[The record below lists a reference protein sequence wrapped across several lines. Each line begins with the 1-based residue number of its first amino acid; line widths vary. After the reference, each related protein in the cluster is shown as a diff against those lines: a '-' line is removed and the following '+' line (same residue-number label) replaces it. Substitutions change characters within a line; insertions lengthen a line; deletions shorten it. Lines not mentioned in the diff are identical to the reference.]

1 MYSVI
6 IPSIG
11 RVNYLN
17 ELLESIYN
25 QTLQAEEII
34 IILDNTKKC
43 KEIEKQI
50 IKKDN
55 LKIFFSEKFSLSQ
68 KRNLGV
74 EIAKTDNIIFSDD
87 DDIWEINKAFLTI
100 ESLKNSQVVCH
111 AFSKFGSKSPI
122 NRYNLGKNK
131 ISVSLNYLIFGD
143 NIFGGGSGI
152 AGKKNIFLSI
162 PFNKYYLSSE
172 DYDWWIR
179 ILLADIKVEYLP
191 ESLVKYRIHNKNMT
205 RKFLKIYSYN
215 IKIFNKIF
223 FKSIILFF
231 TFFIGYF
238 KIATKISIKV
248 IKIILIKSNI

>member
-1 MYSVI
+1 MYSVV

-25 QTLQAEEII
+25 QTLSAEEII
-34 IILDNTKKC
+34 IIFDNNEKC

-55 LKIFFSEKFSLSQ
+55 LKIFFSEKLTTPQ
-68 KRNLGV
+68 KRNFGV
-74 EIAKTDNIIFSDD
+74 KAASTDNIIFSDD

-100 ESLKNSQVVCH
+100 ESLKESQVVCH
-111 AFSKFGSKSPI
+111 AYSKFGSNKDKRTI
-122 NRYNLGKNK
+122 YNLGKSK
-131 ISVSLNYLIFGD
+131 RFVTLIYLMYGD

-152 AGKKNIFLSI
+152 AGKKEVFLSI
-162 PFNKYYLSSE
+162 PFNRDLYSE

-179 ILLADIKVEYLP
+179 ILLADIKVEYIP
-191 ESLVKYRIHNKNMT
+191 EPLVRYRNHNKNMT
-205 RKFLKIYSYN
+205 RNFLKIYFYN
-215 IKIFNKIF
+215 IKILNKIF
-223 FKSIILFF
+223 LKSLILIL

-238 KIATKISIKV
+238 KIA
-248 IKIILIKSNI
+248 IKIIIRKTKLFQFYK